1 MGFEILTSFTK
12 EKTNSGLLMLCSV
25 VEIYQSNEVL
35 VIYLVSQRLAF
46 YKDYL
51 FYFHLHN
58 QISLMQIRPDRL
70 QQCFPEA
77 STNEINYVY
86 ETLNNSES

>member
-1 MGFEILTSFTK
+1 
-12 EKTNSGLLMLCSV
+12 MLCSV

-35 VIYLVSQRLAF
+35 VKFIVPQRTAF

-58 QISLMQIRPDRL
+58 QINLMQIWPDRL
-70 QQCFPEA
+70 QQWFPQA
-77 STNEINYVY
+77 STNEISYVY
-86 ETLNNSES
+86 ETLNTGES

>member
-1 MGFEILTSFTK
+1 
-12 EKTNSGLLMLCSV
+12 MLCSV

-35 VIYLVSQRLAF
+35 VKFIVSQRTAF

-58 QISLMQIRPDRL
+58 QINLMQIWPDRL
-70 QQCFPEA
+70 QQWFPQA
-77 STNEINYVY
+77 STNEISYVY
-86 ETLNNSES
+86 ETLNTGES